1 MAKTTAALLPTTAE
15 RLRAFG
21 ERLRL
26 ARLRRRLAAKQVAQR
41 SGMSPMTLR
50 SVERGGPGVTL
61 GAYVS
66 VMQVLGVEIDIDRLC
81 QADPLG
87 RELQDARL
95 PAPRQAPLA
104 AHAPM
109 SPHATNATASAKPR
123 ARQKIG
129 WQPDAVF
136 ATSQALASLIQA
148 PPRAAKKARRR

>member
-1 MAKTTAALLPTTAE
+1 MLPTTAE

-95 PAPRQAPLA
+95 PAPRQAPAPASVHALDPAPSMLA
-104 AHAPM
+104 AAAV
-109 SPHATNATASAKPR
+109 SSRRKN
-123 ARQKIG
+123 G
-129 WQPDAVF
+129 WQPDAAF
-136 ATSQALASLIQA
+136 TSSQALANLIKA
-148 PPRAAKKARRR
+148 PPRVAKKARKR

>member
-66 VMQVLGVEIDIDRLC
+66 VMQVLGVEIDIEQLC

-104 AHAPM
+104 AHAP
-109 SPHATNATASAKPR
+109 ASDAQASVP
-123 ARQKIG
+123 AGAGQK
-129 WQPDAVF
+129 DAWLPGAGF
-136 ATSQALASLIQA
+136 ASSQALAGLIQA
-148 PPRAAKKARRR
+148 PPRAAKKARKR

>member
-66 VMQVLGVEIDIDRLC
+66 VMQVLGVEIDIERLC

-95 PAPRQAPLA
+95 PPPRQAPAPAPVHAIAPNVLA
-104 AHAPM
+104 AAVV
-109 SPHATNATASAKPR
+109 SSRRKV
-123 ARQKIG
+123 G
-129 WQPDAVF
+129 WQPDAAF
-136 ATSQALASLIQA
+136 ANSQALVSLIKA
-148 PPRAAKKARRR
+148 PPRAAKKARKR